1 MARYGM
7 WSKRTE
13 SRLLCLAAKFDPFSI
28 AEFDSTL
35 VEIPTDTALA
45 LQPINAQDKTFTFWG
60 NKDLGFG
67 AVAGNIQG
75 DVCGSNNRH
84 HVIIRNAHLFGLMC
98 VDLPSHAF
106 GYVFTGDANITTSID

>member
-1 MARYGM
+1 M
-7 WSKRTE
+7 WPKWTE
-13 SRLLCLAAKFDPFSI
+13 SRLLCLAAKFDPFSV

-35 VEIPTDTALA
+35 VEIPTDTTLA
-45 LQPINAQDKTFTFWG
+45 LQPINAQDKTFKFWG

-67 AVAGNIQG
+67 AVTSNVQG
-75 DVCGSNNRH
+75 DICGSNNRH
-84 HVIIRNAHLFGLMC
+84 NVIICNAHLFGSMC